1 METENEIEIL
11 NRIRMLAR
19 VRQQNYYKNHKD
31 KINLKRRHI
40 YAIGKEKLKE
50 NNPQEEEQQDE
61 EPLEKEVYKT
71 DFSNSRSASYED
83 IVNALNTIEVNN
95 GSREKYKQDI
105 KRLLLL
111 TNCPNFIKCLKD
123 YKKIIDIINDSKK
136 PNGDPYSVNT
146 RKSLFQMIVWIIDN
160 LKLPISKSIKQHYNQ
175 EFDVYKITSSD
186 ESAEK
191 NDSEP
196 VYSFNVYLQKIK
208 DEYGVDSKNYVLSKL
223 YQEVTL
229 RDDFILMIKPTIK
242 DADNQDENYIVVPK
256 KDALT
261 LIINKYKTSEKYGE
275 IKVKLS
281 LPLSKLIRNY
291 ISNEKLSNDDYLFGD
306 KNLSSFVSKMNKKI
320 GIKKG
325 GINEYRK
332 MSVTDL
338 LNSKPSAQARQKL
351 AQQMAHAPLTQL
363 KYLRANIS

>member
-1 METENEIEIL
+1 MTEC
-11 NRIRMLAR
+11 
-19 VRQQNYYKNHKD
+19 D
-31 KINLKRRHI
+31 
-40 YAIGKEKLKE
+40 
-50 NNPQEEEQQDE
+50 D
-61 EPLEKEVYKT
+61 
-71 DFSNSRSASYED
+71 
-83 IVNALNTIEVNN
+83 
-95 GSREKYKQDI
+95 
-105 KRLLLL
+105 
-111 TNCPNFIKCLKD
+111 FIKCLKD
-123 YKKIIDIINDSKK
+123 YKKIIDIINNSKK

-146 RKSLFQMIVWIIDN
+146 RKALFQMILWIIDN
-160 LKLPISKSIKQHYNQ
+160 LKFPISKSSKLHYNK

-191 NDSEP
+191 ADTAP
-196 VYSFNVYLQKIK
+196 VYSFKDYLQKII
-208 DEYGVDSKNYVLSKL
+208 DEYGVDSKSYLLSKL
-223 YQEVTL
+223 YEEVTL
-229 RDDFILMIKPTIK
+229 RDDFILMIKPTIN
-242 DADNQDENYIVVPK
+242 DAKSQDENYIVVPK

-261 LIINKYKTSEKYGE
+261 LIVNKYKTSEKYGQ

-291 ISNEKLSNDDYLFGD
+291 MSNKDLNDGDYLFGN

-320 GIKKG
+320 GVTG

-363 KYLRANIS
+363 KYLRANKS